1 MNAPAPA
8 RRDRLRAMLADLKM
22 PGALEA
28 VDGIL
33 SDADGGTISAA
44 EAIEQLLNAQI
55 VLRNNRRLQTA
66 MRSSRLPAVKT
77 LDQFDFA
84 FQPSIK
90 REQIES
96 LHELGFLDLGENV
109 ILLGPP
115 GVGKTHLAISLAIA
129 AAEAGR
135 RVYYGT
141 LAALIESLT
150 EAKAAGNLTR
160 RLRVLTHPAL
170 LVVDEIGYL
179 PINQDGAVL
188 FFQLINARH
197 EKASTVLT
205 SNKGFEDW
213 GGVLGDEVMAAA
225 LIDRLVHHCH
235 IVNIR
240 GNSYRMKEPGFLGVS
255 ENAWCRFECWSFRRS
270 RLGIDYFHADRRGKP
285 GPDAARVPM
294 APGLIETC
302 SRFHGD
308 HMEPVTL
315 ADQRPGSMSS
325 PRR

>member
-33 SDADGGTISAA
+33 SDADGGTIAAA

-84 FQPSIK
+84 FQPRIK

-96 LHELGFLDLGENV
+96 LHELGFLDRGENV

-129 AAEAGR
+129 AAGR

-141 LAALIESLT
+141 LAGLIESLT

-160 RLRVLTHPAL
+160 RLRVCWWSTRSATCRSTRTAPCSSSS
-170 LVVDEIGYL
+170 
-179 PINQDGAVL
+179 
-188 FFQLINARH
+188 
-197 EKASTVLT
+197 ASTPGT
-205 SNKGFEDW
+205 RRR
-213 GGVLGDEVMAAA
+213 
-225 LIDRLVHHCH
+225 RLC
-235 IVNIR
+235 
-240 GNSYRMKEPGFLGVS
+240 
-255 ENAWCRFECWSFRRS
+255 
-270 RLGIDYFHADRRGKP
+270 
-285 GPDAARVPM
+285 
-294 APGLIETC
+294 
-302 SRFHGD
+302 
-308 HMEPVTL
+308 
-315 ADQRPGSMSS
+315 
-325 PRR
+325 